1 MKITKER
8 LKQIILEEV
17 SMYEAQEKEM
27 QVGSIISYLI
37 TPAHG
42 RSNYRIDKVP
52 DEASG
57 DSNYRIDK
65 VPDEASGDYEMTK
78 VEIDDE
84 GNITGEMEA
93 VTIPGGDWQPIQ
105 VRGPHKQHNRPP
117 NIPQPKKP
125 ESGYPKWM
133 R

>member
-27 QVGSIISYLI
+27 QVGDVISYLI
-37 TPAHG
+37 KLGLG

-52 DEASG
+52 DEESA
-57 DSNYRIDK
+57 
-65 VPDEASGDYEMTK
+65 DYQMTK

-84 GNITGEMEA
+84 GNVTKEKGS
-93 VTIPGGDWQPIQ
+93 VTIAGDKWQPIQ
-105 VRGPHKQHNRPP
+105 VRAASVQDNRPP
-117 NIPQPKKP
+117 HIPQPKKP
-125 ESGYPKWM
+125 ESGYPEWM
-133 R
+133 RE

>member
-17 SMYEAQEKEM
+17 GMYEAQEKEM

-37 TPAHG
+37 KPAHG
-42 RSNYRIDKVP
+42 R
-52 DEASG
+52 
-57 DSNYRIDK
+57 SNYRIDK